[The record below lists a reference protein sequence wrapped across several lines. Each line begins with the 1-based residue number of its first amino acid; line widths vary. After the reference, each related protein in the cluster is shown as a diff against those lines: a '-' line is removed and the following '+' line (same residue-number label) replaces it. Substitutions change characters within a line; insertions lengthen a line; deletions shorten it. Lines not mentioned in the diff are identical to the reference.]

1 MNNVISSVKADKLSV
16 YKTKQKIKKALN
28 LILKYVFLLAFG
40 YLILYPLFYMI
51 SVSFRSAETFFDPSI
66 TWITFNLTEEF
77 AKTALDVLS
86 YGKTLWNTISYEVV
100 SALLEV
106 ISCSVAAYG
115 LARFDFKGKKIYE
128 AMLFITILVPVQITV
143 LPQMVNY
150 AHFDI
155 LGILGLFNKLTGID
169 LRPNLLDTHL
179 AFWLPSICG
188 VGLRSG
194 ILIYIYR
201 QFFKGLPKEL
211 EEAAAIDGANS
222 LTTYIRVAVPSSGVV
237 IFTVLIF
244 SLIWHWNDYY
254 LSATYLTKNFPL
266 AVSVSRIAESLQVRG
281 IYWGT
286 GSPEATAIVMA
297 GCLFFVLPMLIFYMI
312 IQRKFV
318 KSIDRV
324 GITG

>member
-28 LILKYVFLLAFG
+28 LILKYVFLIAFG

-66 TWITFNLTEEF
+66 TWITFNLTDEF
-77 AKTALDVLS
+77 AKTALDVLA

-194 ILIYIYR
+194 ILIYIY
-201 QFFKGLPKEL
+201 QK
-211 EEAAAIDGANS
+211 
-222 LTTYIRVAVPSSGVV
+222 
-237 IFTVLIF
+237 
-244 SLIWHWNDYY
+244 
-254 LSATYLTKNFPL
+254 
-266 AVSVSRIAESLQVRG
+266 
-281 IYWGT
+281 
-286 GSPEATAIVMA
+286 
-297 GCLFFVLPMLIFYMI
+297 
-312 IQRKFV
+312 
-318 KSIDRV
+318 
-324 GITG
+324 